1 MKNKNHSYVYIPADK
16 LTELITGC
24 CPPVHNPLCPGNYEH
39 DIDEDCAA
47 CWKSWLMDGEQ
58 S

>member
-1 MKNKNHSYVYIPADK
+1 MKNNSYVCIPADK
-16 LTELITGC
+16 LTELITGY

-39 DIDEDCAA
+39 GIDEDCVE